1 MNADKSRSVILT
13 IVEHSRTVRLT
24 ITTLM
29 VVNTRI
35 MTAVT
40 VTAAGI
46 RRRKKAIALMAT
58 TTRPQSCFASSA
70 ITTNGVVTT
79 TLRIRPWK
87 VVIFPLATR
96 VAW

>member
-1 MNADKSRSVILT
+1 MNADKSRSVIST

-40 VTAAGI
+40 VTAA
-46 RRRKKAIALMAT
+46 
-58 TTRPQSCFASSA
+58 
-70 ITTNGVVTT
+70 V
-79 TLRIRPWK
+79 
-87 VVIFPLATR
+87 
-96 VAW
+96 